1 MRPEQ
6 IKADLE
12 GRGLSLA
19 ALSRETGI
27 PQPNFSRAISRNGK
41 SRKAEA
47 VIAQALDKPLHIVF
61 PDRYQPPEGY
71 VPPATIEISV
81 KELAQIK
88 TSLAQATRALELLG
102 A

>member
-6 IKADLE
+6 IKADLA
-12 GRGLSLA
+12 GYGLNLKDISERVGVRQQATSMVLNGHQRSRRIEA
-19 ALSRETGI
+19 AI
-27 PQPNFSRAISRNGK
+27 
-41 SRKAEA
+41 AEA
-47 VIAQALDKPLHIVF
+47 LGKPLHIVF